1 MRRIAMVGSFALMLG
16 ACASLQKQQPA
27 EPPPLT
33 LVTHVETQAQPTPVP
48 PTGAE
53 LLAQQP
59 TEVREAI
66 KLHATSGRW
75 PMYKTDREVLYAYDQ
90 GPAPVVDCEPLRTTD
105 IQLQGGETITDVA
118 MGDTE
123 RWMATPASSGDP
135 SDPVPHLAVKPQAAG
150 ITTNLTIYTTKHI
163 YHLSLRSRPGH
174 AMQEVEF
181 YYPDELLDAMKKADA
196 TAAQAKAGSGTE
208 VDPPGAIVPV
218 ASVDP
223 GQLNFSYTISGPQ
236 MPWKPV
242 RAFDDGTHV
251 YIQMP
256 AGMKSSEAPALM
268 VAAGSGSQMVN
279 YRVRGDYYVVD
290 RLFDQAVLV
299 SGVGRQQD
307 RETIAYS
314 GNAR

>member
-16 ACASLQKQQPA
+16 ACASLQTQRPA

-33 LVTHVETQAQPTPVP
+33 LVTHVEAQAEPTPVP

-53 LLAQQP
+53 LLAQQL

-66 KLHATSGRW
+66 KMHAENGRW

-90 GPAPVVDCEPLRTTD
+90 GPAPVVACEPLRTTD

-135 SDPVPHLAVKPQAAG
+135 SDPVPHLAVKPQGAA
-150 ITTNLTIYTTKHI
+150 ISTNLTIYTTKHI

-181 YYPDELLDAMKKADA
+181 YYPNELLDAMKKADA

-299 SGVGRQQD
+299 AGVGRQQD